1 MTTVAPYG
9 RFCNHFIRDIA
20 ISLLAKKH
28 NLRTVY
34 CSHDLITGMGIDL
47 FCGTTVHSRT
57 ELITDSSYFKFY
69 NSNKITCNLNP
80 NNDYGYLQ
88 SKDIIDL
95 IYNHLRTDEVKTK
108 IIAFNPFKNR
118 YNNNNDLYVHI
129 RLGDVIQF
137 NPGLVY
143 YINAIRNVAYD
154 NLYISTE
161 SPEHEYIQTLKKEFP
176 EAQLVPYKEV
186 KTIQFASTCKHIILS
201 HGSFSAVI
209 GYLAFYAENVYF
221 PEFEKGKMWYGAM
234 FFIPSWKKLSYHIR
248 HPSQIHYFDP
258 VPSKAPWEA

>member
-47 FCGTTVHSRT
+47 FCGTTVHPRT
-57 ELITDSSYFKFY
+57 EIITDSSYFKFY

-95 IYNHLRTDEVKTK
+95 IYNHLRTDEVKT
-108 IIAFNPFKNR
+108 I
-118 YNNNNDLYVHI
+118 
-129 RLGDVIQF
+129 
-137 NPGLVY
+137 
-143 YINAIRNVAYD
+143 
-154 NLYISTE
+154 
-161 SPEHEYIQTLKKEFP
+161 
-176 EAQLVPYKEV
+176 
-186 KTIQFASTCKHIILS
+186 
-201 HGSFSAVI
+201 
-209 GYLAFYAENVYF
+209 
-221 PEFEKGKMWYGAM
+221 
-234 FFIPSWKKLSYHIR
+234 
-248 HPSQIHYFDP
+248 
-258 VPSKAPWEA
+258 